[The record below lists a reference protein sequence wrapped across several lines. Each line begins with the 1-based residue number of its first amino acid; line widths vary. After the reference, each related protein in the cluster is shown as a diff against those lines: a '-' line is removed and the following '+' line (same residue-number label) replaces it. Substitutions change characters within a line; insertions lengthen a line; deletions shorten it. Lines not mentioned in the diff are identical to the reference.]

1 MNTKLRG
8 EANNY
13 FEKDFFKLM
22 NNSVF
27 GKTIETVRKHR
38 DIKLVTTDKRRNQLV
53 SQSNYYTRKWFSED
67 LLSIEIRRTNIK
79 MNKPVHLSLS
89 ILEISKTLMYECQ
102 YDYIKPKYQNHA
114 KLCYVDI
121 DSFIIHIKTE
131 DFYKDIADNLKK
143 RYDTSNYKVDRP
155 LPKGMNQKS
164 QA

>member
-1 MNTKLRG
+1 
-8 EANNY
+8 
-13 FEKDFFKLM
+13 
-22 NNSVF
+22 
-27 GKTIETVRKHR
+27 
-38 DIKLVTTDKRRNQLV
+38 
-53 SQSNYYTRKWFSED
+53 
-67 LLSIEIRRTNIK
+67 